1 MRQQSIGTGRKGIK
15 MLHKIS
21 VLTYGCSANRADS
34 EIMCGLL
41 KKSGY
46 DIVNN
51 PKESDLNIINT
62 CVVKQ
67 PTQSRMIFRIKEL
80 TKLNKPLIV
89 AGCMPKIER
98 DVVEKIAPKASMLGP
113 DSVQKIIKV
122 VNDTLSGKK
131 VILLKDLRKPKLCLP
146 RARRNNIIH
155 ITPIAIG
162 CTSACSYCCVR
173 FARGKI
179 FSYPPDLII
188 KDIEQALKQGCKEIW
203 LTSQDNGCYGLDIG
217 VRLPELL
224 RGISEIP
231 GKFFVRVGMMNPA
244 HVKGIVDE
252 LIDAYKSNKI
262 FKFLHLPV
270 QSGSD
275 RILGLMNRDYTV
287 KEFKEIV
294 KGFRKQFPFL
304 TLSTDIIVGFPGETG
319 KDFQRTINLIKK
331 FKPDIV
337 NVSKFGK
344 RPMTKAAEMKQ
355 LPNYTIKER
364 AGRLVKMVKEIQL
377 ENNKKWLD
385 WEGEVLLDEE
395 GKKGGVIGRNFA
407 YKPIVTK
414 GKIGTFMRVKIT
426 EIHQTFLLAK

>member
-1 MRQQSIGTGRKGIK
+1 
-15 MLHKIS
+15 
-21 VLTYGCSANRADS
+21 
-34 EIMCGLL
+34 
-41 KKSGY
+41 
-46 DIVNN
+46 
-51 PKESDLNIINT
+51 
-62 CVVKQ
+62 
-67 PTQSRMIFRIKEL
+67 
-80 TKLNKPLIV
+80 
-89 AGCMPKIER
+89 
-98 DVVEKIAPKASMLGP
+98 
-113 DSVQKIIKV
+113 
-122 VNDTLSGKK
+122 
-131 VILLKDLRKPKLCLP
+131 
-146 RARRNNIIH
+146 
-155 ITPIAIG
+155 
-162 CTSACSYCCVR
+162 
-173 FARGKI
+173 
-179 FSYPPDLII
+179 
-188 KDIEQALKQGCKEIW
+188 
-203 LTSQDNGCYGLDIG
+203 
-217 VRLPELL
+217 
-224 RGISEIP
+224 
-231 GKFFVRVGMMNPA
+231 
-244 HVKGIVDE
+244 
-252 LIDAYKSNKI
+252 
-262 FKFLHLPV
+262 
-270 QSGSD
+270 
-275 RILGLMNRDYTV
+275 MNRDYTV